1 MSAAKKQTALEKT
14 TAKMVDLLLAQIARD
29 ELSIDSLTPVNHDG
43 SDFKEVHV
51 GSLKK
56 ALQAAF
62 AAGFTTG
69 AVK

>member
-1 MSAAKKQTALEKT
+1 MSATKKQTAAEKT
-14 TAKMVDLLLAQIARD
+14 TAKMIEVLLATIART
-29 ELSIDSLTPVNHDG
+29 ELNIDSLTPVNHDG

-51 GSLKK
+51 ASLKK

>member
-1 MSAAKKQTALEKT
+1 MSAKKTASERL
-14 TAKMVDLLLAQIARD
+14 TARMTDILLARIAQED
-29 ELSIDSLTPVNHDG
+29 LSIDSLTPVNHDG

-51 GSLKK
+51 GSLKR

-62 AAGFTTG
+62 AAGFTAG